1 MKLHHS
7 DELFAEIYEELL
19 YSMERTIY
27 DVYSSHKS
35 LIDLEVIIIFD
46 CLIQDYRKLEMGS
59 EAPKVHHFAEPMH
72 SLYSS
77 LRFLCNTLLEKCTMV
92 FERSEQSET
101 KPLDISEVIGC
112 LMKLRSSARV
122 WNKLNGRQGYLEFIG
137 NYL

>member
-72 SLYSS
+72 SLYRS
-77 LRFLCNTLLEKCTMV
+77 LRFYVILCSKNALWFLKDPN
-92 FERSEQSET
+92 RARQSH
-101 KPLDISEVIGC
+101 
-112 LMKLRSSARV
+112 
-122 WNKLNGRQGYLEFIG
+122 
-137 NYL
+137 